1 MRDRTL
7 AIRYLALVGVCV
19 PLIAATALI
28 GPASIGWDEVFA
40 DEGRV
45 FWAYR
50 VPRVTKAALAG
61 AGLSV
66 SGVILQALFRNPL
79 ATPYTLGIASGASL
93 GAALALLTGFTGY
106 WLWLPK
112 LTAFAFVGAMA
123 ALGAVYMMS
132 RLRAGRDMTLL
143 LLAGV
148 CVSYMCGA
156 GVILITYL
164 ANKTITNDI
173 VIWMMGSLEI
183 LRPAAAVEIAALL
196 VPVMIY
202 ACISHRALDLMVMG
216 DHLAASRGVSVPL
229 TLWTSFVLVG
239 ALTAIIVANC
249 GPIAF
254 VGLMVPHMARAML
267 GVRTLPLV
275 LGSALLG
282 AAFLSVCDGI
292 VRVFAQSPPVGVMT
306 NIVGAIFFFYLL
318 ASGRSSSSVAG
329 RS

>member
-1 MRDRTL
+1 MRDRAI
-7 AIRYLALVGVCV
+7 AIRLLALGGVCIV
-19 PLIAATALI
+19 LIAVTTVL
-28 GPASIGWDEVFA
+28 GPRWVGWNEVF
-40 DEGRV
+40 GHGPI
-45 FWAYR
+45 FWPLR
-50 VPRVTKAALAG
+50 VPRVIKAALAG

-66 SGVILQALFRNPL
+66 SGVLLQALFRNPL

-93 GAALALLTGFTGY
+93 GAAFALLAGFAGY

-112 LTAFAFVGAMA
+112 LTAFAFAGAVA
-123 ALGAVYMMS
+123 ALGAVYTMS

-148 CVSYMCGA
+148 CVSYMCSA

-164 ANKTITNDI
+164 AKQSVTNDI

-183 LRPAAAVEIAALL
+183 HRPVAAVEIAALL
-196 VPVMIY
+196 APVVLY
-202 ACISHRALDLMVMG
+202 ACISHRALDLLALG
-216 DHLAASRGVSVPL
+216 DQLAASRGVAVQT

-254 VGLMVPHMARAML
+254 VGLMVPHMARAIL

-275 LGSALLG
+275 LGSAMLG
-282 AAFLSVCDGI
+282 AAFLALCDGI
-292 VRVFAQSPPVGVMT
+292 VRLFDQSLPVGIVT
-306 NIVGAIFFFYLL
+306 NIVGAGFFFYLL
-318 ASGRSSSSVAG
+318 ASGRSSPVAA
-329 RS
+329 RA